1 MDFMRKIALV
11 LSLIGLIGFS
21 ACHQN
26 KNGNVLISRT
36 FPTSSWER
44 FDFLEETLEFKKPV
58 TYDLVLSATF
68 DPEYRF
74 DYFEMAFT
82 VFDDHDHPLRAKNYQ
97 FKLKDRDGTWKS
109 ELTENG
115 YQFTF
120 PINSEL
126 TLNEPGKYKF
136 QIENRMPI
144 TPLLGIKEI
153 MLVDK

>member
-1 MDFMRKIALV
+1 MRKFVLV

-21 ACHQN
+21 ACHSN
-26 KNGNVLISRT
+26 RGSNVLISRT
-36 FPTSSWER
+36 FPLLSWER
-44 FDFLEETLEFKKPV
+44 FDFLEETVELKKAV

-68 DPEYRF
+68 TPDYPF
-74 DYFEMAFT
+74 NYFEMAFT
-82 VFDDHDHPLRAKNYQ
+82 VFDDHGHPLRGKNYR
-97 FKLKDRDGTWKS
+97 FNVKDRDGSWKS
-109 ELTENG
+109 ELTDDG

-120 PINSEL
+120 PVNSEL

-153 MLVDK
+153 SLIDK